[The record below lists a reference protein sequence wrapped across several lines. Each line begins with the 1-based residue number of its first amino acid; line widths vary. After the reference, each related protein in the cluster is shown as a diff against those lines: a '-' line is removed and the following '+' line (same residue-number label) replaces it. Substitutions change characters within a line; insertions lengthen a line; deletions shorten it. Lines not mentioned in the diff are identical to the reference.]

1 MTPSAAD
8 ILAFET
14 KVADKQWT
22 TVERRQ
28 IDKLYNPAKASDLAT
43 LAPGFDW
50 AGFLAGAQV
59 SDDKPAARP
68 AQAAPADAPSAGP
81 ARADAPGN
89 TAAAGARNASK
100 PATLIAA
107 LPGASFKFFA

>member
-1 MTPSAAD
+1 TTLTAIGWADPDKTAAD

-59 SDDKPAARP
+59 SDVDTLVLME
-68 AQAAPADAPSAGP
+68 
-81 ARADAPGN
+81 N
-89 TAAAGARNASK
+89 TAI
-100 PATLIAA
+100 PAIAQV
-107 LPGASFKFFA
+107 FADTPLRR